1 MANTYTPNVQLAM
14 PAPGDRT
21 WNVPVNANAQVLD
34 ALAPVSAFAVVT
46 TEVPSATLNVHVAA
60 GNYLKQDGTI
70 GNYAG
75 SVSAAMTAS
84 STNYLYLDLT
94 NSGVLV
100 VNTSGFPATTHVR
113 LATVVA
119 GPSTITSIVDA
130 RVAFYVAGSIDDGVN
145 LTLGTVTGTQVGTAA
160 TQKLAFFGKTPVVQP
175 TLGAATAGPSYTANE
190 QTMLNAVYAAI
201 RVLGLGS

>member
-21 WNVPVNANAQVLD
+21 WNLPVNGNAQVLD
-34 ALAPVSAFAVVT
+34 ALAPVGALAVVT
-46 TEVPSATLNVHVAA
+46 TELPSATLNVHVAA

-70 GNYAG
+70 GIFAG
-75 SVSAAMTAS
+75 SVSQAMTAS
-84 STNYLYLDLT
+84 TTNFLYLDLT

-100 VNTSGFPATTHVR
+100 VNTTGFPATAHVR
-113 LATVVA
+113 LATVFA
-119 GPSTITSIVDA
+119 GPSSITSIADS
-130 RVAFYVAGSIDDGVN
+130 RVAFYVVGSIDDGVN
-145 LTLGTVTGTQVGTAA
+145 LTFGTVTGTQIGTGAN
-160 TQKLAFFGKTPVVQP
+160 QKLAFFGKTPVVQP
-175 TLGAATAGPSYTANE
+175 TLGAATAGTGYTTNE